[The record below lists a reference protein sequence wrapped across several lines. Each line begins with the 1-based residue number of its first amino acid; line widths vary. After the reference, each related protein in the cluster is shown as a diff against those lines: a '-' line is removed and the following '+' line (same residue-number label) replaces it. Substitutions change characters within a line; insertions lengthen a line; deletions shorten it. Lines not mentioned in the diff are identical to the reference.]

1 MDADRRLGIFENA
14 GSHRRLLQTCRRQCA
29 WAATATGGQIMS
41 GMRTVVV
48 DKIASVT
55 QACGLSHEIR
65 IAADISRDEGVVLGV
80 EILNNKSTYNTLE
93 LTSGRMAK
101 IARGDI
107 VVGALGHRK
116 ALFGYSG
123 HIPVTLK
130 PGDVIQMLNIGG
142 VLGICDSAT
151 PDKGKPFDCKVLGAV
166 LTFPYLGERIGV
178 PAKAGYKA
186 LDYNAALNVRGVP
199 VVALAGTCMEAGKT
213 AAASAI
219 IARMR
224 HRGLVVDAFKA
235 TGVSLRRDILAFEDS
250 GARRTMIFTDLG
262 VVTTTA
268 KCGPALT
275 RTMLTEMAAGQPDVI
290 VFELGDGLL
299 GTYGVES
306 ILRQPD
312 IKAALT
318 AVALSANDPVAAWGG
333 VKLLRE
339 RFGIEPSVVT
349 GPARDN
355 AVGVEIIRE
364 QMNVEAFNAISSP
377 ADLGDHVISRLG
389 LSHVRESKVAGE

>member
-1 MDADRRLGIFENA
+1 
-14 GSHRRLLQTCRRQCA
+14 
-29 WAATATGGQIMS
+29 MS
-41 GMRTVVV
+41 GMRTLVV

-55 QACGLSHEIR
+55 QALGLSHEIR
-65 IAADISRDEGVVLGV
+65 IAADIPCEEGVVVVV
-80 EILNNKSTYNTLE
+80 EILNDKSNYNTLE

-101 IARGDI
+101 VARGDV

-123 HIPVTLK
+123 HIPPALK
-130 PGDVIQMLNIGG
+130 PGDIVQMLNIGG

-151 PDKGKPFDCKVLGAV
+151 PDKGKPFDCKVLGTV
-166 LTFPYLGERIGV
+166 LTFPFLGERIGV
-178 PAKAGYKA
+178 PARAGYKA
-186 LDYNAALNVRGVP
+186 LDYQAALNVRGVP

-213 AAASAI
+213 AAAAAI

-235 TGVSLRRDILAFEDS
+235 TGVSLRRDIMAFEDS

-262 VVTTTA
+262 IVTTTE

-275 RTMLTEMAAGQPDVI
+275 RAMLTEMAGGQPDAI

-299 GTYGVES
+299 GTYGVQS
-306 ILRQPD
+306 ILQQPD
-312 IKAALT
+312 IRAVLT
-318 AVALSANDPVAAWGG
+318 CVVLSANDPVAAWGG

-339 RFGIEPSVVT
+339 RFGIEPCAVT
-349 GPARDN
+349 GPATDN
-355 AVGVEIIRE
+355 QVGIEIIRE
-364 QMNVEAFNAISSP
+364 QMNVEAFNAISHP
-377 ADLGDHVISRLG
+377 ADLGDHILSRLG
-389 LSHVRESKVAGE
+389 LGDSSESKVAGE

>member
-1 MDADRRLGIFENA
+1 MMNA
-14 GSHRRLLQTCRRQCA
+14 
-29 WAATATGGQIMS
+29 
-41 GMRTVVV
+41 MRSVMV

-55 QACGLSHEIR
+55 QALSLTHEIR
-65 IAADISRDEGVVLGV
+65 IAADIPCEEGVVVVV
-80 EILNNKSTYNTLE
+80 EVLNNKSTYNTLE

-101 IARGDI
+101 VARGDV

-123 HIPVTLK
+123 HIPEKLK

-178 PAKAGYKA
+178 PAKVGYKA
-186 LDYNAALNVRGVP
+186 LDYEAALNARGVP

-213 AAASAI
+213 AAAAAI

-224 HRGLVVDAFKA
+224 HRGLIVDAFKA
-235 TGVSLRRDILAFEDS
+235 TGVSLRRDIMAFEDS
-250 GARRTMIFTDLG
+250 GARRTMLFTDLG
-262 VVTTTA
+262 IVTTTP
-268 KCGPALT
+268 KSGPALT
-275 RTMLTEMAAGQPDVI
+275 RTMLTEMASGQPDAI

-299 GTYGVES
+299 GTYGVEA
-306 ILRQPD
+306 ILLQPD
-312 IKAALT
+312 IKSALT
-318 AVALSANDPVAAWGG
+318 AVVLSANDPVAAWGG

-339 RFGIEPSVVT
+339 RFGIEPCAVT
-349 GPARDN
+349 GPATDN
-355 AVGVEIIRE
+355 QVGIEIIRE
-364 QMNVEAFNAISSP
+364 QMNVEAFNALSNP
-377 ADLGDHVISRLG
+377 GDLGDHIIGSLG
-389 LSHVRESKVAGE
+389 LRNVRESKVVGE